1 MAHSLLVTRTDS
13 GIDAA
18 LTDEVVLG
26 PGEVLIDVSHSS
38 LNYKDGMALRGDR
51 GVMRVDP
58 LVPGIDAVG
67 TVVSSED
74 PRFAPGD
81 LVTTNGGGLGEF
93 RHGGYS
99 TQQRVPAEATV
110 HVPAAFH
117 AWQAAAVGTAGFTA
131 ALSVVALREQGVSG
145 GEVLVTGATGGVGSL
160 AVHLLATLG
169 YHVVAATGR
178 ADEHGAWLRDL
189 GAGELL
195 DRAELAEPGRPLQK
209 ARWAGVVDCVGSHT
223 LVNACAQTQWGGTVT
238 ACGLAQGADLPA
250 TVLPFILRGVKLV
263 GINSVD
269 APREFRERAWG
280 LLADTLDVDVLAG
293 LSSTVP
299 LADVVTAGEELMSGR
314 RRGRTVVE
322 ISPESPTRR
331 TA

>member
-1 MAHSLLVTRTDS
+1 MAHSLLVTRTDPAVTAS
-13 GIDAA
+13 
-18 LTDEVVLG
+18 LTDEVFLG
-26 PGEVLIDVSHSS
+26 PGEVLVDVSHSS

-110 HVPAAFH
+110 HVPAAFD
-117 AWQAAAVGTAGFTA
+117 AWQAAAIGTAGFTA
-131 ALSVVALREQGVSG
+131 ALSVAALREQGVGG
-145 GEVLVTGATGGVGSL
+145 GEVLVTGATGGVGSI

-169 YHVVAATGR
+169 YDVAAATGR
-178 ADEHGAWLRDL
+178 AGEHGTWLREL
-189 GAGELL
+189 GASSLV
-195 DRAELAEPGRPLQK
+195 DRAELTEPGRPLQK

-223 LVNACAQTQWGGTVT
+223 LVNACAQTEWGGTVT
-238 ACGLAQGADLPA
+238 ACGLAQGPDLPA

-269 APREFRERAWG
+269 APRELRERAWA
-280 LLADTLDVDVLAG
+280 LLADALDVDVLAG
-293 LSSTVP
+293 LSTTVP
-299 LADVVTAGEELMSGR
+299 LGEVVAAGRELMNGQ
-314 RRGRTVVE
+314 RRGRTVVAVR
-322 ISPESPTRR
+322 P
-331 TA
+331 

>member
-1 MAHSLLVTRTDS
+1 MDHSLLVTRTDS
-13 GIDAA
+13 TVTAT
-18 LTDEVVLG
+18 LTDEVFLG
-26 PGEVLIDVSHSS
+26 PGEVLVDVSHSS

-99 TQQRVPAEATV
+99 TRQRVPAEATV
-110 HVPAAFH
+110 HVPDVFD
-117 AWQAAAVGTAGFTA
+117 AWQAAAIGTAGFTA
-131 ALSVVALREQGVSG
+131 ALSVAALREQGVDG
-145 GEVLVTGATGGVGSL
+145 GEVLVTGATGGVGSI

-169 YHVVAATGR
+169 HDVVAATGR
-178 ADEHGAWLRDL
+178 AGEHGDWLREL
-189 GAGELL
+189 GAGELV
-195 DRAELAEPGRPLQK
+195 DRAELAAPGRPLQK
-209 ARWAGVVDCVGSHT
+209 ARWAGVVDCIGSHT

-238 ACGLAQGADLPA
+238 ACGLAQGPDLPA

-269 APREFRERAWG
+269 APRELRERAWA
-280 LLADTLDVDVLAG
+280 LLADTLDVDVLTS
-293 LSSTVP
+293 LSTTVP
-299 LADVVTAGEELMSGR
+299 LAEVVAAGEELMDGR
-314 RRGRTVVE
+314 RRGRTVVAVQ
-322 ISPESPTRR
+322 P
-331 TA
+331 

>member
-1 MAHSLLVTRTDS
+1 MAHSLLVTRTD
-13 GIDAA
+13 AA
-18 LTDEVVLG
+18 VTASLTDEVFLG
-26 PGEVLIDVSHSS
+26 PGEVLVDVSHSS

-110 HVPAAFH
+110 HVPAAFD
-117 AWQAAAVGTAGFTA
+117 AWQAAAIGTAGFTA
-131 ALSVVALREQGVSG
+131 ALSVAALREQGVGG
-145 GEVLVTGATGGVGSL
+145 GEVLVTGATGGVGSI

-169 YHVVAATGR
+169 YDVAAATGR
-178 ADEHGAWLRDL
+178 AGEHGAWLREL
-189 GAGELL
+189 GAGSLV
-195 DRAELAEPGRPLQK
+195 DRAELTEPGRPLQK

-223 LVNACAQTQWGGTVT
+223 LVNACAQTEWGGTVT
-238 ACGLAQGADLPA
+238 ACGLAQGPDLPA

-269 APREFRERAWG
+269 APRELRERAWA
-280 LLADTLDVDVLAG
+280 LLADALDVGVLAG
-293 LSSTVP
+293 LSTTVP
-299 LADVVTAGEELMSGR
+299 LGEVVAAGRELMNGQ
-314 RRGRTVVE
+314 RRGRTVVAVR
-322 ISPESPTRR
+322 P
-331 TA
+331 

>member
-1 MAHSLLVTRTDS
+1 MAHSLLVTRTDPAVTAS
-13 GIDAA
+13 
-18 LTDEVVLG
+18 LTDEVFLG
-26 PGEVLIDVSHSS
+26 PGEVLVDVSHSS
-38 LNYKDGMALRGDR
+38 LNFKDGMALRGDR

-110 HVPAAFH
+110 HVPAAFD
-117 AWQAAAVGTAGFTA
+117 AWQAAAIGTAGFTA
-131 ALSVVALREQGVSG
+131 ALSVAALREQGVGG
-145 GEVLVTGATGGVGSL
+145 GEVLVTGATGGVGSI

-169 YHVVAATGR
+169 YDVAAATGR
-178 ADEHGAWLRDL
+178 AGEHGAWLREL
-189 GAGELL
+189 GAGSLV

-223 LVNACAQTQWGGTVT
+223 LVNACAQTEWGGTVT
-238 ACGLAQGADLPA
+238 ACGLAQGPDLPA

-269 APREFRERAWG
+269 APRELRERAWA
-280 LLADTLDVDVLAG
+280 LLADALDVDVLAG
-293 LSSTVP
+293 LSTTVP
-299 LADVVTAGEELMSGR
+299 LGEVVAAGRELMNGQ
-314 RRGRTVVE
+314 RRGRTVVAVR
-322 ISPESPTRR
+322 P
-331 TA
+331 